1 MIIYKSVHIPVSF
14 DLIFLKK
21 KNNHNELT
29 IILYNKNISI
39 TLACNDSF
47 KLDLESYCIKIKK
60 DINKTRLDLN
70 YSFNRVNKYLKT
82 FEIYFFIKIKFKGK
96 GFKIKFNKKLKL
108 IKFYFGRSHITFVKL
123 KKIKLKKITKY
134 KFLLKSLNLAKL
146 KKNSSKITYIKPVNL
161 YTLRGIRISRQFIK
175 KRKGKKSSYM

>member
-1 MIIYKSVHIPVSF
+1 MIIRKSVHIPTSF

-21 KNNHNELT
+21 KNNNNLT

-39 TLACNDSF
+39 TLACNNTV

-60 DINKTRLDLN
+60 NKNDNIFNLN
-70 YSFNRVNKYLKT
+70 YNFNEVNKYLKT
-82 FEIYFFIKIKFKGK
+82 FELYFFIKIKFKGK

-161 YTLRGIRISRQFIK
+161 YTLRGIRMSRQLIR